1 MGQTA
6 EPFTLETIER
16 KRVEKRRRES
26 RDSRIHRR
34 LSALLWLDKGYGVQ
48 EVAELLDV
56 CPRTVQ
62 DWLALYQEQ
71 GLGGLCSL
79 DYQGDPG

>member
-1 MGQTA
+1 MLKTA
-6 EPFTLETIER
+6 EPFELETIER
-16 KRVEKRRRES
+16 KRVEKRRRKS

-34 LSALLWLDKGYGVQ
+34 LCALLWLHKGYGIE

-56 CPRTVQ
+56 CPRTIR

-71 GLGGLCSL
+71 GLDGLCSL
-79 DYQGDPG
+79 DYKGDPG